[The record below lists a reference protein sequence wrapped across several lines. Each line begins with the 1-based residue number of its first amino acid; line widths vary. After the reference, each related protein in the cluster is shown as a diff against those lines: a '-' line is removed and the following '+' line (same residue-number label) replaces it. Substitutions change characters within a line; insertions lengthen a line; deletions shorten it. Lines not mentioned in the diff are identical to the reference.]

1 MAAAGNKREK
11 ATIVIKKEEVVEGG
25 HHGGAWKVAY
35 ADFVTAMMAFF
46 LLMWLLNAT
55 TQAQRDGL
63 ADYFSPN
70 NVLSSNRSGFG
81 KPFGGTTPNVDGSL
95 VSDKGAV
102 RVVNAR
108 PRPYV
113 DAADEG
119 DGPSAEERTAGT
131 TEEPGAGTGKGEAA
145 RPYRLPARPGTVA
158 MGQPVSAPPATT
170 PSPADAKPDAKAAA
184 GHADHAPPSPA
195 AQERAA
201 FEHAA
206 QQIHDQVRA
215 DPALA
220 GLGGQIAVD
229 ITPEGLRIQILD
241 SENRPM
247 FATGSATPNEWSRTV
262 LAKVTPAL
270 LRMPEPVSVAGYTDA
285 QPYRG
290 GDRTNWDLSADRANA
305 TRRML
310 AEAGL
315 PDSRLQ
321 SVAGHADRD
330 LLLPA
335 EPLAAANRRVA
346 ITVLRQVPPAPAA
359 PRPAAPQSGA
369 SGGASGSASGAAA
382 EAAAGDTSD
391 AAAR

>member
-1 MAAAGNKREK
+1 MATAKREK
-11 ATIVIKKEEVVEGG
+11 AIIVIRREEVVEGG

-70 NVLSSNRSGFG
+70 SVLSSNRSGFG
-81 KPFGGTTPNVDGSL
+81 KPFGGTTPNVDGTL

-102 RVVNAR
+102 RVVQAH

-119 DGPSAEERTAGT
+119 DGAPATERTAGT
-131 TEEPGAGTGKGEAA
+131 TEEPGAGLGKGEAT
-145 RPYRLPARPGTVA
+145 RPYRSAAHPGSP
-158 MGQPVSAPPATT
+158 MGGPPSAAQASAQRQTAPTEAEQR
-170 PSPADAKPDAKAAA
+170 AQHAAA
-184 GHADHAPPSPA
+184 QA

-201 FEHAA
+201 FEQAAA
-206 QQIHDQVRA
+206 QIRDQVRS

-220 GLGGQIAVD
+220 GLGHQLAVD
-229 ITPEGLRIQILD
+229 ITPQGLRVQILD
-241 SENRPM
+241 AENRPM
-247 FATGSATPNEWSRTV
+247 FATGSAAPNDWARAV
-262 LAKVTPAL
+262 LGKVTPAL
-270 LRMPEPVSVAGYTDA
+270 LRLPEPVSIAGYTDA
-285 QPYRG
+285 QSYHG

-305 TRRML
+305 TRRLL

-321 SVAGHADRD
+321 SVTGHADREP
-330 LLLPA
+330 LLPA
-335 EPLAAANRRVA
+335 DPLAAANRRIA
-346 ITVLRQVPPAPAA
+346 IVVLRQVPLVSQGATSKE
-359 PRPAAPQSGA
+359 AAPQE
-369 SGGASGSASGAAA
+369 A
-382 EAAAGDTSD
+382 ETSPVAPQD
-391 AAAR
+391 DVRDIANAHVR

>member
-1 MAAAGNKREK
+1 MAAGKREK
-11 ATIVIKKEEVVEGG
+11 PTIIIRREEVVEGG

-70 NVLSSNRSGFG
+70 NILGSNRSGFG

-102 RVVNAR
+102 QVVHAR
-108 PRPYV
+108 PRPVV

-119 DGPSAEERTAGT
+119 DGPAATEQTFGT
-131 TEEPGAGTGKGEAA
+131 SHEPGAGTGHGEAA
-145 RPYRLPARPGTVA
+145 QPHRAPTSPGTGA
-158 MGQPVSAPPATT
+158 GGY
-170 PSPADAKPDAKAAA
+170 AAA
-184 GHADHAPPSPA
+184 SPPSEAEQKVQLAA
-195 AQERAA
+195 AQAASRAAEERAA

-206 QQIHDQVRA
+206 QQIRDQVRS

-220 GLGGQIAVD
+220 GLGQQLAVD
-229 ITPEGLRIQILD
+229 ITPQGLRVQILD
-241 SENRPM
+241 ADNRPM
-247 FATGSATPNEWSRTV
+247 FATGSAEPNDWSRAV

-270 LRMPEPVSVAGYTDA
+270 LRLSEPVSIAGYTDA

-290 GDRTNWDLSADRANA
+290 GVRSNWDLSADRANA
-305 TRRML
+305 TRRLL

-321 SVAGHADRD
+321 SITGHADRE

-335 EPLAAANRRVA
+335 DPLAAANRRIA
-346 ITVLRQVPPAPAA
+346 ITVLRQAPPAPAA
-359 PRPAAPQSGA
+359 APQASTPSPAPERPADA
-369 SGGASGSASGAAA
+369 S
-382 EAAAGDTSD
+382 
-391 AAAR
+391 AR